1 MHVSPVV
8 ALTASRSATGPG
20 CGCSRTSPSPS
31 RPGEFVAIAGPNGG
45 GKTTLLRL
53 VLGLERPTAGTV
65 RVDPAARVGY
75 LPQRTRLVGEAPV
88 TVREVVSTGR
98 LAPAGIW
105 GPLRAV
111 DRSVVAHAIERVGLA
126 DRADAPLRTL
136 SGGMQQ
142 RALIA
147 KALAAEPT
155 LLALD
160 EPTTGVDAAS
170 QESLGLL
177 LGELREE
184 LGVTILYVSHEFGA
198 VEHVVDRI
206 VLVRGGIVYDGPP
219 SGLPGVWH
227 DPSHDHATAMLD
239 LEFMRLALATGAI
252 VGLLAPAVG
261 FFLVERKA
269 SLIGDGLGHVAF
281 AGVALGYLLGIS
293 PVLTALVAAVVGAL
307 TIEWLRSRGGA
318 AGDQALALVF
328 YTGIAAGVVLVSRAG
343 ALNVNLFQFL
353 FGSILTVTRNDLW
366 TVIVLGIGALVT
378 IALLFRGLVA
388 TVLDEEGSR
397 VAGVP
402 VTRLNVV
409 VAVLAALTVAVSMR
423 IVGILLIAALMVLPV
438 IAANRVAW
446 SLRSTFG
453 LSMAFGFAS
462 VIAGL
467 VISYYADTP
476 PGGTIVLVAA
486 GAFAVCAAGS
496 AFARRA

>member
-1 MHVSPVV
+1 M
-8 ALTASRSATGPG
+8 
-20 CGCSRTSPSPS
+20 
-31 RPGEFVAIAGPNGG
+31 
-45 GKTTLLRL
+45 
-53 VLGLERPTAGTV
+53 LGLERPRGTV
-65 RVDPAARVGY
+65 RSSATVQGLDAQRIGY
-75 LPQRTRLVGEAPV
+75 LPQRARLVGEAPV

-105 GPLRAV
+105 GPLRKADREAV
-111 DRSVVAHAIERVGLA
+111 ARAIETVGLA
-126 DRADAPLRTL
+126 GRADAPLRTL

-147 KALAAEPT
+147 KALASEPT

-160 EPTTGVDAAS
+160 EPTTGVDAES

-177 LGELREE
+177 LEKLREE

-219 SGLPGVWH
+219 SGFPASGTT
-227 DPSHDHATAMLD
+227 PRTTMLE

-307 TIEWLRSRGGA
+307 TIEWLRTRGGT

-328 YTGIAAGVVLVSRAG
+328 YTGIAAGVVLVSKAG

-353 FGSILTVTRNDLW
+353 FGSILTVTRDDLW
-366 TVIVLGIGALVT
+366 TVLVLGIGALVT
-378 IALLFRGLVA
+378 IAVLFRGLVA

-446 SLRSTFG
+446 SLRSTFA
-453 LSMAFGFAS
+453 LSMAFGVCS
-462 VIAGL
+462 VISGL
-467 VISYYADTP
+467 SIAYYADLP

-486 GAFAVCAAGS
+486 GTFALCAVGS
-496 AFARRA
+496 AVVRRA